1 MTSKKSSSSSS
12 GGIFNSGIFGFV
24 GTTIQCDA
32 NDGSVYCNVMKF
44 FNLFM
49 VICFVSYIL
58 YLIYYYLSHR
68 RRR

>member
-49 VICFVSYIL
+49 VIIFVSYIL
-58 YLIYYYLSHR
+58 YLIYYYLSQR

>member
-1 MTSKKSSSSSS
+1 MTVTKSSSASS

-24 GTTIQCDA
+24 GTTIQCES
-32 NDGSVYCNVMKF
+32 NDGSIYCNVMKF

-49 VICFVSYIL
+49 VICIVSYVL
-58 YLIYYYLSHR
+58 YLLYYYLSQR

>member
-1 MTSKKSSSSSS
+1 MTAKKSSSASS

-44 FNLFM
+44 FNLFGAN
-49 VICFVSYIL
+49 F
-58 YLIYYYLSHR
+58 YYQGWIS
-68 RRR
+68 